1 MGTGCH
7 ILAPPPPDAVWSQLC
22 HPQTSLGPE
31 LLARLGAGPAEAQ
44 AGAGWM
50 GAAVPFAGSSSPH
63 WKGARG
69 CPPPRSAWSWGS
81 PGGSEAGVWSGS
93 SVVWLPQA
101 LSFHLPLAFPCL
113 LSPPSGPCLPRIADR
128 PHPNSSQT
136 LSAAQCHRRHLEPC
150 PGGPWD
156 GTGNSLLA
164 RASVG
169 AGSGQTDEAANAAGR
184 AVCGD
189 LSPVG
194 LPPPTPSALAPP
206 PRTQRPSGGKGP
218 GVDTG
223 ALCLLGW
230 NKPPCVLFS
239 SLSRLPRLL
248 GPDRPRRELGKAWEG
263 H

>member
-1 MGTGCH
+1 M
-7 ILAPPPPDAVWSQLC
+7 
-22 HPQTSLGPE
+22 
-31 LLARLGAGPAEAQ
+31 ARLGAGPAEAQ

-69 CPPPRSAWSWGS
+69 CPPPRSAWSWGAR
-81 PGGSEAGVWSGS
+81 EAPRRGVWSGS

-136 LSAAQCHRRHLEPC
+136 LSAAQSHRRHLEPC

-156 GTGNSLLA
+156 RTGNSLLA

-169 AGSGQTDEAANAAGR
+169 AGSGQTDEAANVAGR
-184 AVCGD
+184 AVRGD

-194 LPPPTPSALAPP
+194 LPRRPP
-206 PRTQRPSGGKGP
+206 PRWLRPLAHRGPAGARGQEWTQAPSVSWAGTSRPVSCSPASVTSPACWAPTGP
-218 GVDTG
+218 GGSWERPGKDTKKP
-223 ALCLLGW
+223 LCA
-230 NKPPCVLFS
+230 PPKYTT
-239 SLSRLPRLL
+239 SLPYGQRA
-248 GPDRPRRELGKAWEG
+248 GKAWSLLRESQ
-263 H
+263 